1 MSSIE
6 RAMEELKQEGVSG
19 QRKLDNEAMDKKA
32 TIAGSYPDR
41 NITKKCS
48 FQAMLKHGGF
58 LLPDMK
64 DTVQLDEYRQIKRP
78 LLINAFG
85 KCAVREERANLVMI
99 TSSVAGEGKT
109 YTTINLALSMA
120 MERDT
125 TVLIIDGDNI
135 RASLTR
141 SLGLDGSIGLIELLT
156 DENFSVEDTIVKTD
170 IPKLSVIPSGRVNAF
185 STELYASE
193 KMQHLLKEL
202 AERYNDRIIL
212 FDSPPLLQTSQTKVL
227 SHHAG
232 QIMLVVEEGK
242 TPLKA
247 VVEAVGLLDHKKII
261 GTIINKRRYR
271 SSGDYYGGYYGVP
284 DKDQGKAS

>member
-6 RAMEELKQEGVSG
+6 RAMEELKQKGVSRHR
-19 QRKLDNEAMDKKA
+19 QLDNGAMDKKA
-32 TIAGSYPDR
+32 TIAGSCPDTD
-41 NITKKCS
+41 IIKKCS
-48 FQAMLKHGGF
+48 FQEMLKPGGF
-58 LLPDMK
+58 LLPEMK
-64 DTVQLDEYRQIKRP
+64 DTIQLDEYRQIKRP

-85 KCAVREERANLVMI
+85 KCAAREERANLVMI

-156 DENFSVEDTIVKTD
+156 DENLSVEDTIIKTD
-170 IPKLSVIPSGRVNAF
+170 IPKLSVIPSGKMNAY

-193 KMQHLLKEL
+193 KMEQLLKEL

-227 SHHAG
+227 SQHVG
-232 QIMLVVEEGK
+232 QILVVVEEGK
-242 TPLKA
+242 TPQKA
-247 VVEAVGLLDHKKII
+247 VAEAVGLLEQNKII
-261 GTIINKRRYR
+261 GTVINKRRYR
-271 SSGDYYGGYYGVP
+271 SSGDYYGGYYGGQ
-284 DKDQGKAS
+284 DLSQDQK